1 MGNVKKL
8 LTLEQ
13 LAKFCEDNNFLT
25 FNSKDSG
32 YTLSVQV
39 PGDLVFEEDKEDDS
53 LMFVRVKVCH
63 TLLNRNKSFISEDN
77 MKKAMP
83 SLKYK
88 PLLAS
93 IVEDANGE
101 LDFNGHDINI
111 VEDEDGNTSIEYVEK
126 QVGTFTNDDPY
137 LEYDEENDKT
147 YVIAM
152 AAIPRDYTKAA
163 EIIERKN
170 GTKVSCELQISSMAY
185 NAKEKYLEL
194 MDFIFTGVACLG
206 ESVKEG
212 MAGSRLDIADFST
225 QNNSLKY
232 EEDLNLIEVMTRL
245 TEALNNN
252 IKAYAKNTSRKE
264 DNPVADVELMEE
276 NVEEVTEEVATMEE
290 ASEETQ
296 PTEEEVTE
304 VESTEEAEVTPEE
317 VEESV
322 EKDMEEVETEAPADE
337 YTVKFSMTNGEN
349 TREFSLSLSDKLYA
363 MNALINETYGELD
376 NDFYDVNVYED
387 EKYVEMYGWFT
398 GKAYRQSFKLRKDS
412 YQLIGDRIEVHCK
425 YLSDDEI
432 KALEQMKADY
442 AALQETYA
450 EKAELLEK
458 FESEPDKMEVLNST
472 KYSYVVDTKEFE
484 ELKNNHFDLSVEDVT
499 ARANEILLSY
509 AESGSLKFNADETH
523 KDNFRQIP
531 YVKPEKKTGRYGNL
545 FSR

>member
-32 YTLSVQV
+32 YTLSVQI
-39 PGDLVFEEDKEDDS
+39 PGDLVFAEDKEDDS

-83 SLKYK
+83 TLKYK

-101 LDFNGHDINI
+101 LDFNGHDMNI
-111 VEDEDGNTSIEYVEK
+111 VEDEDGNTSIEYIEK

-137 LEYDEENDKT
+137 LEYDEKNDKT
-147 YVIAM
+147 YVIAT

-170 GTKVSCELQISSMAY
+170 GTKVSCELQIDSMSF

-194 MDFIFTGVACLG
+194 IDFIFTGVACLG

-212 MAGSRLDIADFST
+212 MAGSRLDIVDFST

-232 EEDLNLIEVMTRL
+232 EEDTNLIEVMTKL

-252 IKAYAKNTSRKE
+252 IKAYAENTSRKE

-276 NVEEVTEEVATMEE
+276 NVQEVTEEVATMEE
-290 ASEETQ
+290 TSEETQ
-296 PTEEEVTE
+296 PTEEVTE
-304 VESTEEAEVTPEE
+304 VESTEETEVTPEE
-317 VEESV
+317 VEESAK
-322 EKDMEEVETEAPADE
+322 ENMEETEVEVPADE
-337 YTVKFSMTNGEN
+337 FSVKFSMTNGEE
-349 TREFSLSLSDKLYA
+349 TREFSLSLTDKLYA
-363 MNALINETYGELD
+363 MSALVNETYGELD

-387 EKYVEMYGWFT
+387 EKFVEMYGWFT
-398 GKAYRQSFKLRKDS
+398 GKAYRQSFKIKKDS
-412 YQLIGDRIEVHCK
+412 YQLVGDRIEVYAR

-432 KALEQMKADY
+432 KALDKMKSDFAE
-442 AALQETYA
+442 LQNTYA
-450 EKAELLEK
+450 EKVELLEK
-458 FESEPDKMEVLNST
+458 YESEPDKMEILNST
-472 KYSYVVDTKEFE
+472 KYGYVADTKEFN
-484 ELKNNHFDLSVEDVT
+484 ELRENHFDLSVDEVT
-499 ARANEILLSY
+499 AKANEILLSY
-509 AESGSLKFNADETH
+509 AESGSLKFTADEGH
-523 KDNFRQIP
+523 KENFRQIP
-531 YVKPEKKTGRYGNL
+531 YVKAEKKTGRYGNL
-545 FSR
+545 FSK

>member
-39 PGDLVFEEDKEDDS
+39 PGDLVFAEDKEDDS

-83 SLKYK
+83 TLKYK

-101 LDFNGHDINI
+101 LDFNGHDMNI
-111 VEDEDGNTSIEYVEK
+111 VEDEDGNTSIEYIEK

-137 LEYDEENDKT
+137 LEYDEKNDKT
-147 YVIAM
+147 YVIAT

-170 GTKVSCELQISSMAY
+170 GTKVSCELQIDSMSF

-194 MDFIFTGVACLG
+194 IDFIFTGVACLG

-212 MAGSRLDIADFST
+212 MAGSRLDIVDFST

-232 EEDLNLIEVMTRL
+232 EEDTNLIEVMTKL

-252 IKAYAKNTSRKE
+252 IKAYAENTSRKE

-276 NVEEVTEEVATMEE
+276 NVQEVTEEVATMEE
-290 ASEETQ
+290 TSEETQ
-296 PTEEEVTE
+296 PTEEVTE
-304 VESTEEAEVTPEE
+304 VESTEETEVTPEE
-317 VEESV
+317 VEESAK
-322 EKDMEEVETEAPADE
+322 ENMEETEAEALADE
-337 YTVKFSMTNGEN
+337 FSVKFSMTNGEE
-349 TREFSLSLSDKLYA
+349 TREFSLSLTDKLYA
-363 MNALINETYGELD
+363 MSALVNETYGELD

-387 EKYVEMYGWFT
+387 EKFVEMYGWFT
-398 GKAYRQSFKLRKDS
+398 GKAYRQSFKIKKDS
-412 YQLIGDRIEVHCK
+412 YQLVGDRIEVYAR

-432 KALEQMKADY
+432 KALDKMKSDFAE
-442 AALQETYA
+442 LQNTYA
-450 EKAELLEK
+450 EKVELLEK
-458 FESEPDKMEVLNST
+458 YESEPDKMEILNST
-472 KYSYVVDTKEFE
+472 KYGYVADTKEFN
-484 ELKNNHFDLSVEDVT
+484 ELRENHFDLSVDEVT
-499 ARANEILLSY
+499 AKANEILLSY
-509 AESGSLKFNADETH
+509 AESGSLKFTADEGH
-523 KDNFRQIP
+523 KENFRQIP
-531 YVKPEKKTGRYGNL
+531 YVKAEKKTGRYGNL
-545 FSR
+545 FSK

>member
-25 FNSKDSG
+25 FNSKDTG

-39 PGDLVFEEDKEDDS
+39 PGDLVFEKDEEDDS

-63 TLLNRNKSFISEDN
+63 TLLNRNKTYISEDN

-83 SLKYK
+83 TLKYK

-93 IVEDANGE
+93 IIEDANGE
-101 LDFNGHDINI
+101 LDFNGHDMNI
-111 VEDEDGNTSIEYVEK
+111 VEDEDGNTSIEYIEK

-147 YVIAM
+147 YVIAT

-170 GTKVSCELQISSMAY
+170 GTKVSCELQIDSMSF

-194 MDFIFTGVACLG
+194 IDFIFTGVACLG

-212 MAGSRLDIADFST
+212 MAGSRLDIVDFST

-232 EEDLNLIEVMTRL
+232 EEDSNLIEVMTKL

-252 IKAYAKNTSRKE
+252 IKAYAENTSRKE
-264 DNPVADVELMEE
+264 DNPVADVELNNE
-276 NVEEVTEEVATMEE
+276 NVEEVTEEPIVMEE
-290 ASEETQ
+290 AVEETQ
-296 PTEEEVTE
+296 PTEEEVTK

-317 VEESV
+317 VEENV
-322 EKDMEEVETEAPADE
+322 GKNMEETEQEVPSDE
-337 YTVKFSMTNGEN
+337 YSIKFSMMNGEN
-349 TREFSLSLSDKLYA
+349 TREFSLSLSEKLYA
-363 MNALINETYGELD
+363 MNMLVNETYSELD
-376 NDFYDVNVYED
+376 NDYYDVNVYED

-398 GKAYRQSFKLRKDS
+398 GKAYRQSFKVKKDS

-432 KALEQMKADY
+432 KALDQMKSDY
-442 AALQETYA
+442 AALQDTYE
-450 EKAELLEK
+450 EKVALLEK
-458 FESEPDKMEVLNST
+458 YESEPAKMEVLDST
-472 KYSYVVDTKEFE
+472 KYGYVADTKEFV
-484 ELKNNHFDLSVEDVT
+484 ELRENHFDLSVDEVKEK
-499 ARANEILLSY
+499 ANEILLSY
-509 AESGSLKFNADETH
+509 AESGSLKFTADEAH
-523 KDNFRQIP
+523 KENFRQIP

-545 FSR
+545 FSK

>member
-39 PGDLVFEEDKEDDS
+39 PGDLVFAEDKEDDS

-83 SLKYK
+83 TLKYK

-101 LDFNGHDINI
+101 LDFNGHDMNI
-111 VEDEDGNTSIEYVEK
+111 VEDEDGNTSIEYIEK

-137 LEYDEENDKT
+137 LEYDEKNDKT
-147 YVIAM
+147 YVIAT

-170 GTKVSCELQISSMAY
+170 GTKVSCELQIDSMSF

-194 MDFIFTGVACLG
+194 IDFIFTGVACLG

-212 MAGSRLDIADFST
+212 MAGSRLDIVDFST

-232 EEDLNLIEVMTRL
+232 EEDTNLIEVMTKL

-252 IKAYAKNTSRKE
+252 IKAYAENTSRKE

-276 NVEEVTEEVATMEE
+276 NVQEVTEEVATMEE
-290 ASEETQ
+290 TSEETQ
-296 PTEEEVTE
+296 PTEEVTE
-304 VESTEEAEVTPEE
+304 VESTEETEVTPEE
-317 VEESV
+317 VEESAK
-322 EKDMEEVETEAPADE
+322 ENMEETEAEAPADE
-337 YTVKFSMTNGEN
+337 FSVKFSMTNGEE
-349 TREFSLSLSDKLYA
+349 TRDFSLSLTDKLYA
-363 MNALINETYGELD
+363 MSALVNETYGELD

-387 EKYVEMYGWFT
+387 EKFVEMYGWFT
-398 GKAYRQSFKLRKDS
+398 GKAYRQSFKIKKDS
-412 YQLIGDRIEVHCK
+412 YQLVGDRIEVYAR

-432 KALEQMKADY
+432 KALDKMKSDFAE
-442 AALQETYA
+442 LQNTYA
-450 EKAELLEK
+450 EKVELLEK
-458 FESEPDKMEVLNST
+458 YESEPDKMEILNST
-472 KYSYVVDTKEFE
+472 KYGYVADTKEFN
-484 ELKNNHFDLSVEDVT
+484 ELRENHFDLSVDEVT
-499 ARANEILLSY
+499 NKANEILLSY
-509 AESGSLKFNADETH
+509 AESGSLKFTADEGH
-523 KDNFRQIP
+523 KENFRQIP
-531 YVKPEKKTGRYGNL
+531 YVKAEKKTGRYGNL
-545 FSR
+545 FSK